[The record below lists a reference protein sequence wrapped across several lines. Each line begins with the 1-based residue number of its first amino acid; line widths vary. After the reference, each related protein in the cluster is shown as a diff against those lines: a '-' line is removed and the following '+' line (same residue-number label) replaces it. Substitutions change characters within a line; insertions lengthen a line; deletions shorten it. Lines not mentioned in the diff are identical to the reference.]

1 MKITEIFKQS
11 NNKLI
16 TFDELYETVEC
27 LKKAMAANTVIGALP
42 QLATFDPLASFSHK
56 FPNDFMTLGEIMKVK
71 CCFDDFLE
79 PYLPVIEPEIPFEE
93 PESPI
98 LVDLDGCPENPLN
111 ISPPF
116 FTLDFQLTLV
126 QAGPGEL
133 TGTWVS
139 SNESLATV
147 DQTGFVTTIELGEV
161 TVSFIPDQP
170 TTGNLDCTITLV

>member
-27 LKKAMAANTVIGALP
+27 LKKAMAANTVIAALP
-42 QLATFDPLASFSHK
+42 QFETFDPLSAFSHK
-56 FPNDFMTLGEIMKVK
+56 FPNDFMTLTEIMKVK

-79 PYLPVIEPEIPFEE
+79 PYLPVDQPYEE
-93 PESPI
+93 PTAPI
-98 LVDLDGCPENPLN
+98 AVILDGCPENPLN

-116 FTLDFQLTLV
+116 FTLDFQLTV
-126 QAGPGEL
+126 IATGDV

-147 DQTGFVTTIELGEV
+147 DETGYVTTIELGEV
-161 TVSFIPDQP
+161 TISFIPDQL

>member
-27 LKKAMAANTVIGALP
+27 LKKAMAANTVIAALP
-42 QLATFDPLASFSHK
+42 QFETFDPLSAFSHK
-56 FPNDFMTLGEIMKVK
+56 FPNDFMTLTEIMKVK

-79 PYLPVIEPEIPFEE
+79 PYLPIDQPYEE
-93 PESPI
+93 PTEPI
-98 LVDLDGCPENPLN
+98 TVTLDGCPENPLN

-116 FTLDFQLTLV
+116 FTLDFQLTV
-126 QAGPGEL
+126 IATGDV

-147 DQTGFVTTIELGEV
+147 DETGYVTTIELGEV
-161 TVSFIPDQP
+161 TISFIPDQE

>member
-1 MKITEIFKQS
+1 MNITEIFKQA

-27 LKKAMAANTVIGALP
+27 LKKEMSKNSVIANLSSFEN
-42 QLATFDPLASFSHK
+42 FDPLASFSHK
-56 FPNDFMTLGEIMKVK
+56 FPNDFMSLTEIMKVK
-71 CCFDDFLE
+71 CCFEDFLA
-79 PYLPVIEPEIPFEE
+79 PYLPIEEEQPFEE
-93 PESPI
+93 PGEPI
-98 LVDLDGCPENPLN
+98 TVALDGCPETSIN

-116 FTLDFQLTLV
+116 FTVQFQLSVIAT
-126 QAGPGEL
+126 GEV

-147 DQTGFVTTIELGEV
+147 DETGYVTTIELGEV
-161 TVSFIPDQP
+161 TISFIPDQL